1 MSSPIQAEC
10 PWSLG
15 QRAGV
20 MTKTLVLAAILAA
33 GFVERDLQAVAQE
46 ASNKPHE
53 TKAADDH
60 NSAGL
65 ADAVLTTREL
75 AKSRP
80 VPFKKIEALAS
91 QAEETGNPGRIYAV
105 VAATCYE
112 HGSPAQTIHWART
125 ALQHPLAPVD
135 RLRMFQ
141 YWIDA
146 KGPPSEDANRSAPRV
161 SVLPA
166 LLGFVEAGNFRVY
179 AEDLALTDA
188 PAPLLNMFD
197 ESSEEEGDEV
207 TWTLLDPPTKIID
220 PRNGLIRAVAGEN
233 QDLKQALEKF
243 ILTKGLVDGTTT
255 NLKLPSWVLEGLPVA
270 CTFNVDYRKFW
281 PDVGPVVDAMI
292 GEEGTFDDVMKGVKE
307 DPQGPNVDF
316 DRDLIPYLGRQT
328 TIAFDY
334 RDSILG
340 HGERLLLAIE
350 LLDAE
355 KVATFLEKI
364 YAGDT
369 DIRHIV
375 EPDAEFWSLE
385 VPVLGGGTA
394 QRAYCVAHDHLFCAD
409 LDLLR
414 ETLER
419 FE

>member
-1 MSSPIQAEC
+1 MKKA
-10 PWSLG
+10 LL
-15 QRAGV
+15 
-20 MTKTLVLAAILAA
+20 LVVLLVAALPESQI
-33 GFVERDLQAVAQE
+33 DTVAQE
-46 ASNKPHE
+46 TSNRSHE
-53 TKAADDH
+53 AT
-60 NSAGL
+60 SAGSNDS
-65 ADAVLTTREL
+65 AKVAAAVLQIHEL
-75 AKSRP
+75 AKSSP
-80 VPFKKIEALAS
+80 VPFKKIEALAF
-91 QAEETGNPGRIYAV
+91 QAEETGNPGRICAV
-105 VAATCYE
+105 VAAIC
-112 HGSPAQTIHWART
+112 HDQGSPAQTIHWAKT

-141 YWIDA
+141 YWIDVKDQA
-146 KGPPSEDANRSAPRV
+146 AEEPPSKDANRSAPRV
-161 SVLPA
+161 GVLPA
-166 LLGFVEAGNFRVY
+166 LLGFVEAGNFRVN
-179 AEDLALTDA
+179 AEDLARTDA
-188 PAPLLNMFD
+188 PAPLLEMFN
-197 ESSEEEGDEV
+197 ESSEEESNEV

-220 PRNGLIRAVAGEN
+220 PRDGLICAVAGEN
-233 QDLKQALEKF
+233 QDLKQALEKL
-243 ILTKGLVDGTTT
+243 ILSKGLVDGTTT
-255 NLKLPSWVLEGLPVA
+255 SLKLPSWVLEGLPVA

-316 DRDLIPYLGRQT
+316 GRELIPYLGRQT
-328 TIAFDY
+328 TIVFDY

-355 KVATFLEKI
+355 KVATFLERI